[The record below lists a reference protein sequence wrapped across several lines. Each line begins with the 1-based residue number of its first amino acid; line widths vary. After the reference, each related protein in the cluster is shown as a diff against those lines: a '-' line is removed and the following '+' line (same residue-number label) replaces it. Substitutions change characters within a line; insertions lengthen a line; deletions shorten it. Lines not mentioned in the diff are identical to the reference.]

1 MRVIDCNSL
10 NSNYICQVSLKTCYN
25 KINCIILKNI
35 LFYFPAFPRLN
46 ENYVD
51 YLVRTQDIGIE
62 NIFITIPNYYK
73 IY

>member
-1 MRVIDCNSL
+1 MSVIDCNSL
-10 NSNYICQVSLKTCYN
+10 NLNYISQVLLKTCYN
-25 KINCIILKNI
+25 KINCIIKNI
-35 LFYFPAFPRLN
+35 LFYFSAFPRLN